1 VVFAQPG
8 LAERPWATPAQ
19 VEGPYYPRSKPAEK
33 DWNLIQT
40 AREKNEIA
48 GGIPLQLEGQI
59 FDSNGLHLNN
69 AEIEIWQ
76 SDYQGFYKHPKAPG
90 NKKFD
95 SRFQGF
101 GSVVTNLTGNYR
113 FLTIVP
119 VVEKKRPPHI
129 HVKIF
134 YRGQETLTTQ
144 LYLKDHPE
152 NNSDG
157 LLSLMLYPGQQKL
170 LIDLTDA
177 ILENGVNG
185 KKARF
190 DFVVTTKF

>member
-1 VVFAQPG
+1 M
-8 LAERPWATPAQ
+8 
-19 VEGPYYPRSKPAEK
+19 
-33 DWNLIQT
+33 
-40 AREKNEIA
+40 
-48 GGIPLQLEGQI
+48 
-59 FDSNGLHLNN
+59 
-69 AEIEIWQ
+69 
-76 SDYQGFYKHPKAPG
+76 
-90 NKKFD
+90 
-95 SRFQGF
+95 
-101 GSVVTNLTGNYR
+101 
-113 FLTIVP
+113 
-119 VVEKKRPPHI
+119 
-129 HVKIF
+129 KIF

-144 LYLKDHPE
+144 LYLKGHPE

>member
-1 VVFAQPG
+1 VQPS
-8 LAERPWATPAQ
+8 LAERPWVTPAQ
-19 VEGPYYPRSKPAEK
+19 VEGPYYPRSEPAEK

-40 AREKNEIA
+40 ARAKNEIA

-59 FDSNGLHLNN
+59 FDSKGLPLNN

-76 SDYQGFYKHPKAPG
+76 SDYNGFYGHPKAPG
-90 NKKFD
+90 NKEFD

-101 GSVVTNLTGNYR
+101 ARVITNLTGSYR

-119 VVEKKRPPHI
+119 AKEKKRPPHI

-134 YRGQETLTTQ
+134 YRGKETLTTQ
-144 LYLKDHPE
+144 LYLKGHPE
-152 NNSDG
+152 NNSDS

-170 LIDLTDA
+170 LIDPTDA
-177 ILENGVNG
+177 ILENGISG

-190 DFVVTTKF
+190 DFVVTTKS

>member
-1 VVFAQPG
+1 MQPS

-19 VEGPYYPRSKPAEK
+19 VEGPYYPRSEPAER

-40 AREKNEIA
+40 ARAKNEIA

-76 SDYQGFYKHPKAPG
+76 SDYNGFYGHPKAPG
-90 NKKFD
+90 NKEFD
-95 SRFQGF
+95 LRFQGF
-101 GSVVTNLTGNYR
+101 ARVITNLTGSYR

-119 VVEKKRPPHI
+119 AKEKKRPPHI

-134 YRGQETLTTQ
+134 YRGKEILTTQ
-144 LYLKDHPE
+144 LYLKGHPE

-170 LIDLTDA
+170 LIDPTDA
-177 ILENGVNG
+177 ILENRISG

-190 DFVVTTKF
+190 DFVVTTKS

>member
-1 VVFAQPG
+1 MQPS
-8 LAERPWATPAQ
+8 LAELPWATPAQ
-19 VEGPYYPRSKPAEK
+19 VEGPYYPRSEPAEK

-40 AREKNEIA
+40 ARAKNEIA

-59 FDSNGLHLNN
+59 FDSKGLPLNN

-76 SDYQGFYKHPKAPG
+76 SDYNGFYKHPKAPG
-90 NKKFD
+90 NKEFD

-101 GSVVTNLTGNYR
+101 ARVITNLTGSYR

-119 VVEKKRPPHI
+119 AKEKKRPPHI

-134 YRGQETLTTQ
+134 YRGKEILTTQ
-144 LYLKDHPE
+144 LYLKGHPE

-170 LIDLTDA
+170 LIDPTDA
-177 ILENGVNG
+177 ILENGISG

-190 DFVVTTKF
+190 DFVVTTKS